1 MYVTEA
7 LQHYFYVTVF
17 NSSAIIVVSWTTI
30 LNLPNQLL
38 RIILDLFMFLF
49 MKGVCWAAAS
59 IPGALFSSVT
69 DREYVQLYILYMYKV
84 SLNDKVF

>member
-1 MYVTEA
+1 MS
-7 LQHYFYVTVF
+7 F
-17 NSSAIIVVSWTTI
+17 NGQLTI
-30 LNLPNQLL
+30 LYLPNLN
-38 RIILDLFMFLF
+38 LFIFLF

-84 SLNDKVF
+84 SLNDNVF